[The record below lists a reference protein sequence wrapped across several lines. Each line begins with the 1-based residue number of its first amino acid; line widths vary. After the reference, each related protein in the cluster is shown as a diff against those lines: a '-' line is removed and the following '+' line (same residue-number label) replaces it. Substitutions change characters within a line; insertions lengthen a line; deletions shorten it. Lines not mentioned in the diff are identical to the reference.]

1 MDQVKAQLAV
11 AAKYWFWIA
20 TALVTLLSVGIWW
33 VSSGKLLTEFEAART
48 KINGEAQKVTQ
59 VRGTLD
65 THPNDISHQ
74 QMEKLLETRTD
85 SVMEAWTSVYN
96 RQRDI
101 LVWPVEELKEDFV
114 REFADLVPIESKV
127 DFPTPEADEKETTLR
142 NRYRFYIGNVLP
154 NIAEI
159 AKTKWTANFD
169 KPATGIGGMGADSFG
184 GGSESYG
191 ATVSPGGSEMMYG
204 GPGAAGAARDEG
216 PLVTWDTSSQEKLLS
231 DLFPWRGGQPTTLD
245 VLYSQE
251 NLWILRQLMQIVAAV
266 NGDAGQRFQAKIR
279 GINRI
284 SIGRSVPTVAGS
296 VSKPARAGGAGAQGL
311 DMFGGSDGS
320 MMDGMPSTDMMS
332 GGPGMMGDSAMGGPA
347 ASAVDPGDNRYVDT
361 QGVPVTASQLRS
373 ALSSKSPTD
382 AFMAVA
388 KRVPVMM
395 TFKMDQRS
403 VPELLAVCGSVP
415 LMVEVKHVRIL
426 PASGVGAMTGTG
438 GAGNQMGSAPMGASF
453 GGSPGGDMYGG
464 SGEGNYGATAT
475 SEQFPLDMLVEV
487 YGIIYIYN
495 PPQTEAL
502 GIDQVN
508 EDTVVEGTAL
518 SDRKTDTETPA
529 ATATEPVDPAA
540 VTPDPAVPVVPTPAE
555 PAVPAP
561 AEPVVPTPPVDAA
574 PSPPPAAAGL
584 DPATDVPA
592 VPVQSPPDAPAAG
605 ASFRPSS
612 SGSEIMIAKVAATF
626 ARYALV
632 G

>member
-20 TALVTLLSVGIWW
+20 TALVTLLSVAIWW
-33 VSSGKLLTEFEAART
+33 VSSGKLLTEFEAARS
-48 KINGEAQKVTQ
+48 KINGEAQKITQ
-59 VRGTLD
+59 VRGSLE

-74 QMEKLLETRTD
+74 QMEKLLESRTD

-96 RQRDI
+96 RQREI
-101 LVWPVEELKEDFV
+101 LLWPVEELKDDFV
-114 REFADLVPIESKV
+114 REFADLVPIELKV
-127 DFPTPEADEKETTLR
+127 PFPTPEAEEKETTLR

-169 KPATGIGGMGADSFG
+169 KPATGMGGMGSGNFG
-184 GGSESYG
+184 GGPESYG
-191 ATVSPGGSEMMYG
+191 ATLSPGGPETMYG
-204 GPGAAGAARDEG
+204 GSGVAGAPRDEG

-251 NLWILRQLMQIVAAV
+251 NLWILRQLMQIVATV

-284 SIGRSVPTVAGS
+284 SIGRSVPTVAGTI
-296 VSKPARAGGAGAQGL
+296 SKPARAGGAGAQGL
-311 DMFGGSDGS
+311 DMFGGSDGG
-320 MMDGMPSTDMMS
+320 MMEGMPAMDMMGGS
-332 GGPGMMGDSAMGGPA
+332 GAGMMGEGAMGGAPA
-347 ASAVDPGDNRYVDT
+347 AAVDPGDNRYVDT

-373 ALSSKSPTD
+373 ALSSNSPTD

-426 PASGVGAMTGTG
+426 PASGVGAMTGSG
-438 GAGNQMGSAPMGASF
+438 GAADSMGSSALGPTMGGA
-453 GGSPGGDMYGG
+453 PGGDMYGSG
-464 SGEGNYGATAT
+464 SEGSFGAAAPGAGA
-475 SEQFPLDMLVEV
+475 SERFPLDMLVEV

-495 PPQTEAL
+495 PPQIESL

-518 SDRKTDTETPA
+518 GDAKTDSETPA
-529 ATATEPVDPAA
+529 PTVTEPTDPAA
-540 VTPDPAVPVVPTPAE
+540 VTPQPAAPIE
-555 PAVPAP
+555 PLVPAP
-561 AEPVVPTPPVDAA
+561 APPVDAA
-574 PSPPPAAAGL
+574 PAPPVEPAAPAPVAP
-584 DPATDVPA
+584 DPATA
-592 VPVQSPPDAPAAG
+592 VPGAPVEPSPAAG
-605 ASFRPSS
+605 ASLQPSS
-612 SGSEIMIAKVAATF
+612 RLIKSPSAKVAVTLAG
-626 ARYALV
+626 YALV